1 MPKKVA
7 KKEKGFRRKFSEG
20 ELQWVKDQY
29 LQQKPVTQI
38 VRDFPSISNGKTISE
53 AVIRKWGKQEGWPTA
68 IGTALVVTN
77 KDIAKAGKTI
87 KEMTEDHLQAY
98 DDIADV
104 GRLKVDVP
112 VRSGLEAAQMV
123 DMAIKGKRNIMTG
136 MVAVQLVGDLID
148 ILERR
153 VTDRAVRDD
162 IIRDLRELT
171 VKYQNLGM

>member
-1 MPKKVA
+1 MTKKVT
-7 KKEKGFRRKFSEG
+7 KKEKGFRTKFSDG
-20 ELQWVKDQY
+20 EIQWVKEQVLLHKTY
-29 LQQKPVTQI
+29 LQITREFAVM
-38 VRDFPSISNGKTISE
+38 FEGKTISE
-53 AVIRKWGKQEGWPTA
+53 AGIRKYSKKYNWDTSTGSA
-68 IGTALVVTN
+68 MIVAN

-87 KEMTEDHLQAY
+87 KEMTEEHLQAY

-171 VKYQNLGM
+171 VRYQNLGM